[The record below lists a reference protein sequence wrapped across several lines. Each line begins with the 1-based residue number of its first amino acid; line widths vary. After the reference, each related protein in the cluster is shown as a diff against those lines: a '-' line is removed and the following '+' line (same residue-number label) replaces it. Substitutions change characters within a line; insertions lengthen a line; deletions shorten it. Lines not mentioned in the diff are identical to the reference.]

1 MSASRDYFPTCGQ
14 VADERLQDRIYRND
28 PSPSG
33 GRGAPRGAAAASPF
47 GPPIEWDACIDC
59 GIAFPAGYRHHMAVR
74 CDDCDSTRGGDWVQ
88 ATTAA
93 PCVVCTV
100 ATHWVEVNYAAHLH
114 PGTCEASMD
123 ARLTAALRS
132 PSPSTTSSSAFVDVV
147 ARIVLAPKE
156 AT

>member
-59 GIAFPAGYRHHMAVR
+59 GIAFPAGYRHHLAVR
-74 CDDCDSTRGGDWVQ
+74 CDDCDDP
-88 ATTAA
+88 A
-93 PCVVCTV
+93 P
-100 ATHWVEVNYAAHLH
+100 
-114 PGTCEASMD
+114 S
-123 ARLTAALRS
+123 
-132 PSPSTTSSSAFVDVV
+132 SPSTTSSSAFVDVV